1 MNAPISWIDCPAWE
15 LDFFALPHRIPWPS
29 DVPAEAATKQPF
41 DAGNLLRGIEILEK
55 EDAAAAGR
63 WVGFLN
69 ASDHIQ
75 DLNESL
81 QGSEYVEAAESLA
94 KIEEVHPGT
103 PFRLFHSAFLERQNG
118 RDAEALGLY
127 QAAAEKAPGL
137 GFLWSHV
144 GGMLGEAG
152 RRDEAVD
159 AFKKA
164 LQTNPNDQMAL
175 EGLVQFRVAVK
186 LFKDPKDAKS
196 VVYVPVEQYREMVAQ
211 QIEPLSKEP
220 DQLVAFAEHQLR
232 EGHTLEVGV
241 RALEKALEI
250 RPNHPRT
257 MVALGAAY
265 RLTGQTDRA
274 IEMLRR
280 VTEAEPEN
288 PWGYFHLAQAFN
300 AAGDKAGE
308 TASLDRL
315 LALDP
320 NFQQAIGIR
329 FGIDPANPSQ
339 EVQDQITAFA
349 AEREA
354 WMAYL
359 VASSIARDRGDLAA
373 SQSLAERA
381 HAIKPDAEETLL
393 HYSSILADNKDA
405 EKLAEAIEPAVRLG
419 KYSKRLDWNYAQAL
433 HALDRTSEAIALLR
447 DAAASA
453 DAPADFKQAA
463 AVTIDFWNGFL
474 SNGDTPLEI
483 HRAGAL
489 RRPVLLTLEDGD
501 GGVILGGGKPL
512 PSEHR
517 FTFRTRAEGD
527 TVAVIRLQQGQ
538 TGGNPGPRALGNF
551 HVTDIRP
558 VAGGP
563 TNIECLVGATPEGL
577 LRFAALQNGRKLQV
591 SWSAPA

>member
-1 MNAPISWIDCPAWE
+1 MNAPISWIECPAWE
-15 LDFFALPHRIPWPS
+15 LDFFSLPHRIPWPS
-29 DVPAEAATKQPF
+29 DVPAEAATKPPF
-41 DAGNLLRGIEILEK
+41 DAANLLRAIEILEK
-55 EDAAAAGR
+55 EDPAAAKP
-63 WVGFLN
+63 WVAFLD

-75 DLNESL
+75 DLNEAL

-94 KIEEVHPGT
+94 KIELVLPGT

-118 RDAEALGLY
+118 RDAESLALY
-127 QAAAEKAPGL
+127 QAAVEKAPGL

-152 RRDEAVD
+152 RRDEAIA

-164 LQTNPNDQMAL
+164 LETNPNDPMAL

-186 LFKDPKDAKS
+186 LFKDPKDPKS

-232 EGHTLEVGV
+232 EGHTLEIGV
-241 RALEKALEI
+241 QALEKANDI

-265 RLTGQTDRA
+265 RLTGKSDRA

-280 VTEAEPEN
+280 VTELEPEN

-308 TASLDRL
+308 TQALDRL
-315 LALDP
+315 LTFDP

-329 FGIDPANPSQ
+329 FGIDPAKPSA
-339 EVQDQITAFA
+339 EVEDQIAAFA
-349 AEREA
+349 AERNS
-354 WMAYL
+354 WMGFL

-373 SQSLAERA
+373 SQALAERA
-381 HAIKPDAEETLL
+381 HAIKPDAEEALL

-433 HALDRTSEAIALLR
+433 HQLDRTGEAIALLR

-453 DAPADFKQAA
+453 GAPDDFKQAA

-474 SNGDTPLEI
+474 ANGETPLEI
-483 HRAGAL
+483 HRAGAI
-489 RRPVLLTLEDGD
+489 RRPVLLALEDGD
-501 GGVILGGGKPL
+501 GAVILGGGKTL
-512 PSEHR
+512 PAEHR
-517 FTFRTRAEGD
+517 FPFRTRAEGE
-527 TVAVIRLQQGQ
+527 TEATIRLQQGQ
-538 TGGNPGPRALGNF
+538 TGGDPGPRALGNF
-551 HVTDIRP
+551 HVKDIRP
-558 VAGGP
+558 TTGGP

-591 SWSAPA
+591 AWSAPA